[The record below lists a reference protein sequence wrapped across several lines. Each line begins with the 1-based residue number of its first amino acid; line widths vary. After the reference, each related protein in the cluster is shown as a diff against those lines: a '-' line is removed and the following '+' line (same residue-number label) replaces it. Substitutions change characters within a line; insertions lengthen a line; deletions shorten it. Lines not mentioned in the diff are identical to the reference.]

1 MLAEHFTPWPS
12 WRMGN
17 IVHEVTNYLQV
28 KDLDYSPTKRVVMMQ
43 ARTCN
48 PPISHSKVEHFT
60 SRPPSH
66 LVTLPF
72 HSFSD
77 EEITSVYLV
86 KKDCRCWA
94 RSCDL
99 ESHRP
104 ARSHGAI
111 EPSDCS
117 DIFRDLDCCSS
128 SSPLLMNVLSPSS
141 SIVSL
146 ELWGG

>member
-1 MLAEHFTPWPS
+1 M
-12 WRMGN
+12 R
-17 IVHEVTNYLQV
+17 
-28 KDLDYSPTKRVVMMQ
+28 

-117 DIFRDLDCCSS
+117 DDFRGLDCCSS
-128 SSPLLMNVLSPSS
+128 SSLIVVNVLGPSL
-141 SIVSL
+141 SIVCL
-146 ELWGG
+146 ELWDIYSSATNWSSFGPLEFSKEF